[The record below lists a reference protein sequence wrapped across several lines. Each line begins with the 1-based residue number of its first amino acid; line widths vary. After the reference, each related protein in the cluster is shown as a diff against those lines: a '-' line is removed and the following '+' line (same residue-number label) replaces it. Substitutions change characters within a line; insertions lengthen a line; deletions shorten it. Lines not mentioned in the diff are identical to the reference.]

1 MPYCPKCDMEF
12 IEGVTVCSDCGG
24 PLYESKEEAVA
35 AQKVASAA
43 EQEFIQE
50 LSQQEDFDGGS
61 LEGDS
66 GAAQIPQKPMRPPAA
81 YVKKSQKYEDRKSS
95 ASAFFLVG
103 GAITVFVILCWTGI
117 ITMPMAGFSKYLI
130 QGTLTV
136 MGIGCLII
144 AVMTLRS
151 AKDMAGEIEE
161 EEKQTAELISWFT
174 ETYRKEDIDGRLDA
188 EFAGLSEE
196 EKSLKRFELIQDLLI
211 TSKDLPDQSY
221 VDALC
226 EEIYAR
232 LFDE

>member
-12 IEGVTVCSDCGG
+12 VKGVAVCSDCGG
-24 PLYESKEEAVA
+24 PLYESKEEAIA
-35 AQKVASAA
+35 AQKAA
-43 EQEFIQE
+43 LADE
-50 LSQQEDFDGGS
+50 LNLLQEDMAADEEA
-61 LEGDS
+61 LES
-66 GAAQIPQKPMRPPAA
+66 EELQKTEKPVRPPAA

-103 GAITVFVILCWTGI
+103 GAITIFSLLSWTGI
-117 ITMPMAGFSKYLI
+117 FTMPMAGFSKYLI

-136 MGIGCLII
+136 MGVGCLVI

-151 AKDMAGEIEE
+151 AKGMAGEIEE
-161 EEKQTAELISWFT
+161 EERQTNELISWFVS
-174 ETYRKEDIDGRLDA
+174 TYKSEDIDKRLDG
-188 EFAGLSEE
+188 EFSDLSEE
-196 EKSLKRFELIQDLLI
+196 ERSLKRFELIQDLLI

-226 EEIYAR
+226 EEIYSQ